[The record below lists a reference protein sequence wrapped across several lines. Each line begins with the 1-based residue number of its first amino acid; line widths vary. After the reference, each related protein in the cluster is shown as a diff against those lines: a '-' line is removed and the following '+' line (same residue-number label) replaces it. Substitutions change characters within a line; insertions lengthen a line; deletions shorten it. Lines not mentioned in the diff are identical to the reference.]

1 LISLQIP
8 LALGEGVGDS
18 VIDAEG
24 DDVDVTDKEGDVDD
38 DADKEG
44 VLLGDDEGLGK
55 LNARRI

>member
-1 LISLQIP
+1 M
-8 LALGEGVGDS
+8 GDS

-24 DDVDVTDKEGDVDD
+24 DDVDVTDKEGDDDD